1 MGVEN
6 IKATNCFRVK
16 KWVGPGRSIGG
27 ETRLKN
33 RLTSHTTNGHPRT
46 RPDQGGKSFAVCD
59 YKYAAIAGAFLGLVK
74 IKYKLKIVREKS
86 KPVGG
91 ALEFISKHE

>member
-1 MGVEN
+1 MEGVE
-6 IKATNCFRVK
+6 ATSCFRVR

-27 ETRLKN
+27 GTRLES

-46 RPDQGGKSFAVCD
+46 RPDQGGKGFAVCD
-59 YKYAAIAGAFLGLVK
+59 YKHAAIAGAFLGLVEVEH
-74 IKYKLKIVREKS
+74 KLRIVREKS

-91 ALEFISKHE
+91 ALEFVSKHE